1 MSSYAHQFDNLYE
14 KDQFLERYNLS
25 KLTQEEI
32 NYLYRLISI
41 KEMEWISNTFQNRK
55 LQAQMGSLV
64 NSSKHLRKKIITILC
79 NCFQRIETEWIL
91 PNKFHETSIILI

>member
-41 KEMEWISNTFQNRK
+41 KEME
-55 LQAQMGSLV
+55 
-64 NSSKHLRKKIITILC
+64 
-79 NCFQRIETEWIL
+79 
-91 PNKFHETSIILI
+91 